1 VYVIGEAVGSTA
13 FSVVGANSGLAQEF
27 GESRVRETAII
38 ECLIGGSSVGAALAG
53 MRPVADFMLADFMF
67 PAMDEVLAKA
77 GLWLYE
83 HGANGDM
90 KIPLVFRAGIGGYGA
105 GAGAEH
111 SRAPIG
117 YFMHAQ
123 GLKLAIPTTPYDA
136 KGLLKTAIRDDNP
149 VVFLEPKSCYRK
161 KGYVPEEE
169 YTVPFGVASVRK
181 EGTDVTVVAD
191 GNPVIFAIE
200 AAEQLEKEGISVE
213 VVDPR
218 TLVPLDI
225 DTIVASV
232 RKTGRVVIVDEDAV
246 RCGVGAE
253 IGMQIVEQAFDALK
267 APIQRVGN
275 PNIPVPAS
283 VPLVKVVLPQTED
296 IIAAIRATLDG

>member
-1 VYVIGEAVGSTA
+1 
-13 FSVVGANSGLAQEF
+13 
-27 GESRVRETAII
+27 
-38 ECLIGGSSVGAALAG
+38 
-53 MRPVADFMLADFMF
+53 M
-67 PAMDEVLAKA
+67 
-77 GLWLYE
+77 
-83 HGANGDM
+83 
-90 KIPLVFRAGIGGYGA
+90 
-105 GAGAEH
+105 
-111 SRAPIG
+111 
-117 YFMHAQ
+117 
-123 GLKLAIPTTPYDA
+123 
-136 KGLLKTAIRDDNP
+136 
-149 VVFLEPKSCYRK
+149 
-161 KGYVPEEE
+161 
-169 YTVPFGVASVRK
+169 
-181 EGTDVTVVAD
+181 TVVAD